1 MDPVTK
7 SCPTC
12 GKNFTVTNPRS
23 RQEFCTKECRP
34 PRKTYIEPRSCEI
47 CGKQFVPAYSC
58 QKYCSKECKWKGYTL
73 SKTVKVDEKT
83 CIHCGKQFTPP
94 SNKLHKKYCSQAC
107 YFASKDKTVTLT
119 CEFCGKSFT
128 KPYRHRNSKTCS
140 RECFSG
146 LMSKIVDTSEVKKC
160 EACGEPFSVQ
170 KGSLEKTKYCSYD
183 CFLTTR
189 KTRQPPVTL
198 TCEECGCEF
207 TVPLG
212 REQGRRFCTKS
223 CALSGENN
231 PRFGKPGTMTG
242 RVPWSKGLTKE
253 TDERV
258 RLLSEKNSVI
268 MAEKLIRGE
277 WKHNTGFKGEHY
289 TGLKNGPVEVYL
301 RSSYEST
308 YARILDS
315 DENVASWTHEPFRIP
330 YFFDGSV
337 HNYVPDFLVT
347 FLDGSK
353 KLVEVKPAVLTET
366 PVNAAKSSAA
376 RVWCETN
383 DVEFTIVS
391 EDLLAG
397 ETQ

>member
-1 MDPVTK
+1 
-7 SCPTC
+7 
-12 GKNFTVTNPRS
+12 
-23 RQEFCTKECRP
+23 
-34 PRKTYIEPRSCEI
+34 
-47 CGKQFVPAYSC
+47 
-58 QKYCSKECKWKGYTL
+58 
-73 SKTVKVDEKT
+73 
-83 CIHCGKQFTPP
+83 
-94 SNKLHKKYCSQAC
+94 
-107 YFASKDKTVTLT
+107 
-119 CEFCGKSFT
+119 
-128 KPYRHRNSKTCS
+128 
-140 RECFSG
+140 
-146 LMSKIVDTSEVKKC
+146 
-160 EACGEPFSVQ
+160 
-170 KGSLEKTKYCSYD
+170 
-183 CFLTTR
+183 
-189 KTRQPPVTL
+189 
-198 TCEECGCEF
+198 
-207 TVPLG
+207 
-212 REQGRRFCTKS
+212 
-223 CALSGENN
+223 
-231 PRFGKPGTMTG
+231 
-242 RVPWSKGLTKE
+242 
-253 TDERV
+253 
-258 RLLSEKNSVI
+258 
-268 MAEKLIRGE
+268 MAEKLVRGE